1 MQIPQGRI
9 IAILKEVGH
18 VTLQQKL
25 FGCCRAGDCRRVRG
39 LAIGRR
45 PQRSGNRGIYCR
57 HNPQPGEENILFGAQ
72 PAGTT
77 LTGATNQSQIGVQF
91 VSTQTL
97 ATGGVGQAI
106 LTPVTPDTVITGN
119 VTFSIPG
126 GTFTDFII
134 NPTVSGPN
142 ATGGPATIVAVSN
155 DGTFTQDITL
165 GNGSNF
171 WTLTTTGGEVMS
183 SVSLNLAAGTNYF
196 QYEQPRVSG
205 AAGGTFVPEPASL
218 VLLGGALLGF
228 GVLRRRK
235 LV

>member
-1 MQIPQGRI
+1 MSFYGKGSS
-9 IAILKEVGH
+9 A
-18 VTLQQKL
+18 
-25 FGCCRAGDCRRVRG
+25 AAG
-39 LAIGRR
+39 LAIAGAFAASLLGAAPSARATVVFTT
-45 PQRSGNRGIYCR
+45 GN
-57 HNPQPGEENILFGAQ
+57 NPSGEENILFGTNQ
-72 PAGTT
+72 TGTT
-77 LTGATNQSQIGVQF
+77 ITGATNQSQIGVQF

-97 ATGGVGQAI
+97 ETGGIGQAI
-106 LTPVTPDTVITGN
+106 LTPVAPDTVITGN

-134 NPTVSGPN
+134 NPTVTGPN
-142 ATGGPATIVAVSN
+142 AAGGPATIVAVSN

-183 SVSLNLAAGTNYF
+183 SVSVNLAAGTNYF

-218 VLLGGALLGF
+218 ALLGGALIGF

>member
-1 MQIPQGRI
+1 M
-9 IAILKEVGH
+9 
-18 VTLQQKL
+18 
-25 FGCCRAGDCRRVRG
+25 
-39 LAIGRR
+39 
-45 PQRSGNRGIYCR
+45 
-57 HNPQPGEENILFGAQ
+57 
-72 PAGTT
+72 
-77 LTGATNQSQIGVQF
+77 QF

-97 ATGGVGQAI
+97 ETGGVGQAH
-106 LTPVTPDTVITGN
+106 LAPVAPDTVITGN
-119 VTFSIPG
+119 ITFSVPG

-142 ATGGPATIVAVSN
+142 AAGGPATIVAISN
-155 DGTFTQDITL
+155 DGTFTKDITL

-218 VLLGGALLGF
+218 ALLGGALIGF